1 MAEARPPR
9 LTASVGRTSDGSYT
23 LVGHT
28 APSRSR
34 LERGVEPFADLLNE
48 AFAAVDRCIV
58 HLETLD
64 HPFGRVCALVL
75 IKARNLGLGCY
86 SLSLDAL
93 APEAGALFRPLIEC
107 LELLIYFRLDPPRI
121 NEALEDRLPKAGV
134 IAQRIEGKF
143 KGLRDY
149 LNTHASHLSLS
160 SEAMMHLVDFYAGR
174 LRPVQA
180 HNASVLRQNLTTLL
194 AVLVWL
200 AIEAANCTTVGT
212 GVVDDALGDTV
223 EDIKRRAFLLF
234 DGAIGQ

>member
-1 MAEARPPR
+1 VNGKVLDGQTMVATPLWDTRRQAEAALSGDLRSFAR
-9 LTASVGRTSDGSYT
+9 LFDETFAVVDQC
-23 LVGHT
+23 VV
-28 APSRSR
+28 R
-34 LERGVEPFADLLNE
+34 LES
-48 AFAAVDRCIV
+48 
-58 HLETLD
+58 LD
-64 HPFGRVCALVL
+64 DPFGRVCALVL

-93 APEAGALFRPLIEC
+93 AQEAGALFRPLIEC
-107 LELLIYFRLDPPRI
+107 LELLTYFRLDPPRI

-160 SEAMMHLVDFYAGR
+160 PEAMMHLVDFKAGR

-180 HNASVLRQNLTTLL
+180 HSALVLRQNLVTLL
-194 AVLVWL
+194 AVLIWL
-200 AIEAANCTTVGT
+200 AIEAANCTSVGA
-212 GVVDDALGDTV
+212 GVVDDALGDSV

-234 DGAIGQ
+234 DGAIGR

>member
-1 MAEARPPR
+1 MVATSLWSARRQAEAT
-9 LTASVGRTSDGSYT
+9 LTEE
-23 LVGHT
+23 LK
-28 APSRSR
+28 
-34 LERGVEPFADLLNE
+34 PFADLLAE
-48 AFAAVDRCIV
+48 TFAALDLCIGR
-58 HLETLD
+58 LETLD

-93 APEAGALFRPLIEC
+93 AQEAGALFRPLIEC
-107 LELLIYFRLDPPRI
+107 LELLMYFRLDPPRI
-121 NEALEDRLPKAGV
+121 NEPLEDRLPKAGV
-134 IAQRIEGKF
+134 IGKRIQGKF

-160 SEAMMHLVDFYAGR
+160 PEAMMHLVDFKAGR

-180 HNASVLRQNLTTLL
+180 HNAAVLRLNLTTLL

-212 GVVDDALGDTV
+212 GVVDDALGDIV
-223 EDIKRRAFLLF
+223 EDIKRRAFLLL